1 MAEERMKKGLKL
13 LAALLALCALQAF
26 AQGYPAKPVRLIIAF
41 TPGSSIDI
49 VGRAV
54 AAKLSEFWGQP
65 VVAENRAGAG
75 GSVGS
80 AVVVRA
86 APDGYTLLANS
97 SAHVANPSIYASL
110 PYDTLKDF
118 THLAPMTGG
127 PNVLFV
133 GLGTGWK
140 TFADFITAAKANPG
154 TLNFSSAG
162 IGSGTHFN
170 LEKLKLM
177 AGINVTH
184 VPYKGTPEAMSDT
197 IAGRVCC
204 YFAPLNAALPHI
216 KGGRAVALAV
226 SSAKRSN
233 LLPDVPTI
241 AESGVPGFDY
251 TLWLAL
257 WGPAGMPADVVDR
270 INKDVNR
277 ALSSPDLAERLT
289 NLGTLPMNM
298 SSAEFTEFVRKEV
311 EDAARVLKA
320 AGIKPQ

>member
-1 MAEERMKKGLKL
+1 MKKL
-13 LAALLALCALQAF
+13 LCVVLALFAVQAF
-26 AQGYPAKPVRLIIAF
+26 AQAYPNKPVRLIIAF

-54 AAKLSEFWGQP
+54 AAKLQELWGQP

-75 GSVGS
+75 GSIGS
-80 AVVVRA
+80 AAVVKSD
-86 APDGYTLLANS
+86 PDGYTLLANS

-118 THLAPMTGG
+118 TNIAPFTGG
-127 PNVLFV
+127 PNVMFV
-133 GLGTGWK
+133 SPATGWK
-140 TFADFITAAKANPG
+140 TLADFLAAAKAKPG
-154 TLNFSSAG
+154 QLNFSSAG

-177 AGINVTH
+177 AGIDVAH
-184 VPYKGTPEAMSDT
+184 VPYKGTPEAIADT

-204 YFAPLNAALPHI
+204 YWAPINAALPHLQS
-216 KGGRAVALAV
+216 GRAVALAV

-233 LLPDVPTI
+233 LLPDVPAV
-241 AESGVPGFDY
+241 AEAGVPGFDY
-251 TLWLAL
+251 TLWLAM
-257 WGPAGMPADVVDR
+257 WGPAGMPAELVDK

-277 ALSSPDLAERLT
+277 ALASPDLAERL
-289 NLGTLPMNM
+289 NKLGTAPMPM
-298 SSAEFTEFVRKEV
+298 TPAQFTQFVRKEV
-311 EDAARVLKA
+311 EDTAKVLKA